1 MGILLD
7 IFDEQRQHLSQQ
19 IGEGPDP
26 EKAARRIRNFLDSLP
41 REYEERQAPTLN
53 EKRRLGFITDLL
65 KEASSLLAV
74 HNAELYRPSRRVA
87 RPEGQSSFVLKRLA
101 QLILLILLFGGL
113 LAIGAFSA
121 LLLLLLL
128 VAVTLPARVISQPD
142 KWTSF
147 LSSQNSE
154 TDQKGLGQDDKNDVQ
169 AVAHVDSAALLSK
182 LREMIRAAEAVFE
195 DEGHEPP
202 PPPDN
207 PIHEARELLDFFQD
221 LLEAEQFQD
230 AEFALKRLRSLK
242 RLLDSQD
249 IELEDFK
256 EGQNAHYFSFLP
268 GEGSTHETQRLA
280 LVGKDG
286 QLLLRGTV
294 LEPAKKT

>member
-1 MGILLD
+1 MAVLLE
-7 IFDEQRQHLSQQ
+7 IFDEQREHLSQQ
-19 IGEGPDP
+19 IRGDSDP
-26 EKAARRIRNFLDSLP
+26 EKVARRIRNFLDSLP
-41 REYEERQAPTLN
+41 REYEKRQAPTLN

-74 HNAELYRPSRRVA
+74 HNAELYRPYRRVA
-87 RPEGQSSFVLKRLA
+87 RPAGQSSFVLKRLA
-101 QLILLILLFGGL
+101 QLVLLILLFGGL

-128 VAVTLPARVISQPD
+128 VAVTLPAQVISQPD
-142 KWTSF
+142 KWTSY
-147 LSSQNSE
+147 LSPQKSE
-154 TDQKGLGQDDKNDVQ
+154 TDQKGPVQNDKNDVQ
-169 AVAHVDSAALLSK
+169 AVARVDSIALLNK
-182 LREMIRAAEAVFE
+182 LREMIRAAEDVFE
-195 DEGHEPP
+195 DKGHEPP

-242 RLLDSQD
+242 RLLNSQD

-256 EGQNAHYFSFLP
+256 EGQNAHYFNFLS
-268 GEGSTHETQRLA
+268 GERSGRETQRLA
-280 LVGKDG
+280 LVSKDG
-286 QLLLRGTV
+286 RLLLRGTV
-294 LEPAKKT
+294 VEPAEKT

>member
-1 MGILLD
+1 MTNNGI
-7 IFDEQRQHLSQQ
+7 HLSQQ
-19 IGEGPDP
+19 IGKDSDP
-26 EKAARRIRNFLDSLP
+26 EKVARRIRIFLDSLP
-41 REYEERQAPTLN
+41 REYEKRQAPTLN

-74 HNAELYRPSRRVA
+74 HNAELHRPHRRVA
-87 RPEGQSSFVLKRLA
+87 RPAGQGSFVLKRLA
-101 QLILLILLFGGL
+101 QLVLLILLFGGL
-113 LAIGAFSA
+113 LATGAFSA

-142 KWTSF
+142 KWTSY
-147 LSSQNSE
+147 LSSQKSE
-154 TDQKGLGQDDKNDVQ
+154 TDQKAWAGMTSKNDVQ
-169 AVAHVDSAALLSK
+169 AVARVDSTALLSK

-230 AEFALKRLRSLK
+230 AEFALAKRLRSLK
-242 RLLDSQD
+242 RP
-249 IELEDFK
+249 
-256 EGQNAHYFSFLP
+256 ARHP
-268 GEGSTHETQRLA
+268 GH
-280 LVGKDG
+280 
-286 QLLLRGTV
+286 
-294 LEPAKKT
+294 